1 MWGATTRTRLKKVIL
16 SDFNPRPPCGGRH
29 CPAGDGGRLYRI
41 SIHAPRVGGDSKNR
55 QIMQLFL
62 QKTNDFYKHYSE
74 VIPNNE
80 VAVHFTK
87 NDSKNLVRSYR
98 AFLFA

>member
-1 MWGATTRTRLKKVIL
+1 MTRVMVSERM
-16 SDFNPRPPCGGRH
+16 
-29 CPAGDGGRLYRI
+29 I

-80 VAVHFTK
+80 VAVHFPK

>member
-1 MWGATTRTRLKKVIL
+1 MWGATVLAETAQ
-16 SDFNPRPPCGGRH
+16 SGFS
-29 CPAGDGGRLYRI
+29 I

>member
-1 MWGATTRTRLKKVIL
+1 MGGDAILIRKGVI
-16 SDFNPRPPCGGRH
+16 PCH
-29 CPAGDGGRLYRI
+29 I

>member
-1 MWGATTRTRLKKVIL
+1 MGVATSEVAANSAPVL
-16 SDFNPRPPCGGRH
+16 
-29 CPAGDGGRLYRI
+29 I

-80 VAVHFTK
+80 VAVHFPK

>member
-1 MWGATTRTRLKKVIL
+1 MVVTLSGAIFQSTPPVWGATGEAE
-16 SDFNPRPPCGGRH
+16 SSPDGRQ
-29 CPAGDGGRLYRI
+29 I

>member
-1 MWGATTRTRLKKVIL
+1 MGGDHSLGIL
-16 SDFNPRPPCGGRH
+16 EQVPI
-29 CPAGDGGRLYRI
+29 I

-74 VIPNNE
+74 AIPNNE